1 MRYEFKPAAKY
12 HSPPKAP
19 VWAANPSALTLAA
32 RAFKSGTRHLS
43 HITVVL
49 AFAGL
54 SFAGNKVAPD
64 LNDDPN
70 ATVDVIIQFK
80 TAPTN
85 QELKGLAING
95 KVKRQFK
102 HITAVNAEI
111 PWTIVANL
119 ENDPNVT
126 YVSPNRN
133 MTGSLDIVTATV
145 NAPYAWQN
153 ALDGTGVGVAVI
165 DSGVTPKDDLMA
177 ANGGRSRIVYSE
189 SFIGVP
195 DTTDGYGHGT
205 HVAGIVGGNGADS
218 SGVGFKRTYRGLAPN
233 VNIINLRALDQNGA
247 GQEAFVIAAIDRAI
261 QLQSTHNIRVINLS
275 LGHRV
280 YESYTQDPLCQ
291 AVEAAWKSGIVVVV
305 AAGNYGRDN
314 TNGTHGYGTIASPG
328 DDPYVITVG
337 ATKTNGTSS
346 RLDDS
351 IASYSSKG
359 PTAIDHIVKPDLVA
373 PGNNVVSLLASPNC
387 TIVLMEPRT
396 QVSPATY
403 ETLGI
408 YSTTTN
414 YLRLSGTSMATPVVS
429 GAAALLIQ
437 QQPFLTP
444 DQVKA
449 RLMKT
454 AGKILPRNST
464 GTDLLS
470 LQTFTSQGDIFT
482 YGAGYLD
489 IQAVVAN
496 TDVVNMPALSPTAVI
511 DPVTNKIVIVRD
523 FSLVWGNSVVWG
535 DSVVWGSVMFNGTLV
550 NCSSVV
556 WGDSLIWGSSVVWG
570 DSTTAGYSVIWGTSV
585 STNTP
590 MMASSADDGDA
601 DGGTAQ

>member
-1 MRYEFKPAAKY
+1 
-12 HSPPKAP
+12 
-19 VWAANPSALTLAA
+19 
-32 RAFKSGTRHLS
+32 
-43 HITVVL
+43 
-49 AFAGL
+49 
-54 SFAGNKVAPD
+54 
-64 LNDDPN
+64 
-70 ATVDVIIQFK
+70 
-80 TAPTN
+80 
-85 QELKGLAING
+85 
-95 KVKRQFK
+95 
-102 HITAVNAEI
+102 
-111 PWTIVANL
+111 
-119 ENDPNVT
+119 
-126 YVSPNRN
+126 

-261 QLQSTHNIRVINLS
+261 QLQTTYNIRVINLS

-291 AVEAAWKSGIVVVV
+291 AVEAGWKSGIVVVV

-373 PGNNVVSLLASPNC
+373 PGNNIVSLLASPNC

-403 ETLGI
+403 ETL
-408 YSTTTN
+408 
-414 YLRLSGTSMATPVVS
+414 
-429 GAAALLIQ
+429 
-437 QQPFLTP
+437 
-444 DQVKA
+444 
-449 RLMKT
+449 
-454 AGKILPRNST
+454 
-464 GTDLLS
+464 
-470 LQTFTSQGDIFT
+470 
-482 YGAGYLD
+482 
-489 IQAVVAN
+489 AV
-496 TDVVNMPALSPTAVI
+496 
-511 DPVTNKIVIVRD
+511 
-523 FSLVWGNSVVWG
+523 
-535 DSVVWGSVMFNGTLV
+535 
-550 NCSSVV
+550 
-556 WGDSLIWGSSVVWG
+556 
-570 DSTTAGYSVIWGTSV
+570 
-585 STNTP
+585 
-590 MMASSADDGDA
+590 
-601 DGGTAQ
+601 